1 MPAVDPGA
9 RRGIQVAVD
18 KHYRALNT
26 ENRELHRSTV
36 DQSNPYYARVQ
47 REQFDLWT
55 RSYGD
60 STAGARV
67 RGIER
72 LPAHY
77 YRAEIALS
85 VRFDSG
91 QAGEAL
97 QSWVF
102 RKRGGAWKLSEPRP
116 RQLGPLRTRS
126 GGGVTV
132 EYYEWDEEQVARVL
146 ALSRR
151 GLARA
156 SRVIGVEPPAR
167 VRVRLLP
174 VYEVSPGLAAG
185 QTVGYY
191 RTATP
196 DILFLRSPGSYGFGV
211 YGRLESPYEELEQTA
226 EHELTHLLA
235 DRRVPLRTLPM
246 WMSEGLAE
254 YVSDPSRSYLVQQ
267 AVRGDDLYSL
277 YALQNFTLLSG
288 NSGLAYG
295 QSQELV
301 AYVVRREGVAG
312 YWRLARAYERTH
324 HLDRAFRQALGVSQA
339 QFERDWLRWL
349 RVRYGAGDGP

>member
-1 MPAVDPGA
+1 M
-9 RRGIQVAVD
+9 D
-18 KHYRALNT
+18 KHYRALNA
-26 ENRELHRSTV
+26 EDRELHRSTV

-47 REQFDLWT
+47 GEQFDLWT

-60 STAGARV
+60 STARARV
-67 RGIER
+67 LGVER
-72 LPAHY
+72 LRGRY
-77 YRAEIALS
+77 YRAQLALS

-91 QAGEAL
+91 QSGEAL

-102 RKRGGAWKLSEPRP
+102 RERGGAWRLSEPRP

-126 GGGVTV
+126 GGGVSV
-132 EYYEWDEEQVARVL
+132 EYYEWDEDQAARVL

-156 SRVIGVEPPAR
+156 SRVIGVEPPAK

-235 DRRVPLRTLPM
+235 DRRVPLRTLPL

-267 AVRGDDLYSL
+267 AVREGGLYNLDSL
-277 YALQNFTLLSG
+277 RNFTHLSG

-295 QSQELV
+295 QSQEIV
-301 AYVVRREGVAG
+301 AYLVRREGLAG

-324 HLDRAFRQALGVSQA
+324 SLDRAFQQGLGVSRA